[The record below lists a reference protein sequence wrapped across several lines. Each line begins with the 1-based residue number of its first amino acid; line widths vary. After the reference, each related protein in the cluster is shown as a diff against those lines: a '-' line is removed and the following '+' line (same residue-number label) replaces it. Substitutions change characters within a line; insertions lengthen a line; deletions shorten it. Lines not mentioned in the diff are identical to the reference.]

1 MSLQLDPKQLDA
13 LLAVVEHGSFSK
25 AAAALRLTLAAVSLR
40 VGALEAAL
48 GQRLLVRGKRI
59 TPTPSGQQLL
69 VHVRGVRALEADFLS
84 SFQGKTDTG
93 KSRPMHT
100 LRVAV
105 NADSLATWFLPGV
118 RDALKRQRLLLDL
131 VIDDQDYTLEAL
143 KQGEVV
149 GCVTSQQ
156 APMAGCSTV
165 PLGVMRYHCI
175 AAPSLI
181 DKWRLP
187 AGGVS
192 VHRMLRSPAVIFNR
206 KDGLQD
212 LFLKNHFQITH
223 APYPRHFV
231 PAVDGFECAI
241 TEGLGWG
248 MVPEIALQTR
258 LNPDQCEVIFPAL
271 WVDVPLVWQHWTKA
285 SNPTNALTKII
296 QKAAATHLRAPLFT
310 P

>member
-1 MSLQLDPKQLDA
+1 MSLHLNPKQVDA

-40 VGALEAAL
+40 VGALEATL

-59 TPTPSGQQLL
+59 TPTPSCQQLM
-69 VHVRGVRALEADFLS
+69 VHVRSARALEANFLS
-84 SFQGKTDTG
+84 GFQGATDTG
-93 KSRPMHT
+93 KHRAMQT

-118 RDALKRQRLLLDL
+118 RDALKRHRLLLDL

-149 GCVTSQQ
+149 GCVTSEQT
-156 APMAGCSTV
+156 PMAGCTTV
-165 PLGVMRYHCI
+165 SLGIMRYHCI
-175 AAPSLI
+175 AAPMLI
-181 DKWRLP
+181 DKWRLSS
-187 AGGVS
+187 GQVS

-212 LFLKNHFQITH
+212 LFLKTHFQITH

-241 TEGLGWG
+241 AEGLGWG

-258 LNPDQCEVIFPAL
+258 LTPEHVAIIFPAL
-271 WVDVPLVWQHWTKA
+271 WIDVPLVWQHWTKA

-296 QKAAATHLRAPLFT
+296 QKAAGSHLRPSLFT